1 MLSSP
6 VITQL
11 VAGVITVQVFA
22 GESATPLE
30 LRAVIVKETGAP
42 LEAVSNSDEVI
53 EIVTCPLPATALTV
67 GTAGALIAQI
77 AYKGTSE

>member
-1 MLSSP
+1 MLLSP

-30 LRAVIVKETGAP
+30 LRAVIVNEAGAP
-42 LEAVSNSDEVI
+42 FVLVLSKDEVI
-53 EIVTCPLPATALTV
+53 EIVASPLPAVTLTV
-67 GTAGALIAQI
+67 GTAGALITQM
-77 AYKGTSE
+77 AYKTTFE

>member
-11 VAGVITVQVFA
+11 VAGVVTVQVFA

-30 LRAVIVKETGAP
+30 LRAVIVN
-42 LEAVSNSDEVI
+42 EAGSPFVEVLSNEDVI
-53 EIVTCPLPATALTV
+53 EIVA
-67 GTAGALIAQI
+67 
-77 AYKGTSE
+77 

>member
-1 MLSSP
+1 VLSSP

-30 LRAVIVKETGAP
+30 LRAVIVNEAGAP
-42 LEAVSNSDEVI
+42 LVAVFRSDEVI
-53 EIVTCPLPATALTV
+53 EIVACPFPATALTV
-67 GTAGALIAQI
+67 GTAGALIAQM
-77 AYKGTSE
+77 A

>member
-11 VAGVITVQVFA
+11 VAGAITVQVFA

-30 LRAVIVKETGAP
+30 LRAVIVNEAGAP
-42 LEAVSNSDEVI
+42 FVDVLSNDEVI
-53 EIVTCPLPATALTV
+53 EIVACPLPAAALTV
-67 GTAGALIAQI
+67 GTAGALIVQI
-77 AYKGTSE
+77 AYKVTLE

>member
-11 VAGVITVQVFA
+11 VAGVVTVQVFA

-30 LRAVIVKETGAP
+30 LRAEIVNEAGAP
-42 LEAVSNSDEVI
+42 FVEVLSSDEVI
-53 EIVTCPLPATALTV
+53 EIVA
-67 GTAGALIAQI
+67 
-77 AYKGTSE
+77 

>member
-30 LRAVIVKETGAP
+30 LRAVIVNEAGAP
-42 LEAVSNSDEVI
+42 LVAVLSNDEVI
-53 EIVTCPLPATALTV
+53 EIVA
-67 GTAGALIAQI
+67 
-77 AYKGTSE
+77 

>member
-11 VAGVITVQVFA
+11 VAGAITVQVFA

-30 LRAVIVKETGAP
+30 LSAVIVNEAGSP
-42 LEAVSNSDEVI
+42 LVDVLSNDEVI
-53 EIVTCPLPATALTV
+53 EIVASPFPATALTA

-77 AYKGTSE
+77 AYRVTLE